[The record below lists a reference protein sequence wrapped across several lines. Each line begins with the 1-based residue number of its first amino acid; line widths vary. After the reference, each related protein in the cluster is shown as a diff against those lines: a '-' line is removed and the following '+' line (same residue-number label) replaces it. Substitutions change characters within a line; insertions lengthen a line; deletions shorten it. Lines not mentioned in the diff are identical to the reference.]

1 MASKTSEDKSEPM
14 NLSEAPMAK
23 PLRILGIAGGEVVRR
38 RLLSMGFHPGDIV
51 ELDSAAILKGPIL
64 VRNTASDSRVALGR
78 GIARKIRVEVAD
90 GHP

>member
-1 MASKTSEDKSEPM
+1 MACKNGENENGPM
-14 NLSEAPMAK
+14 NLSDAPKAR

-64 VRNTASDSRVALGR
+64 IRNTASDSRVALGR

-90 GHP
+90 GRS

>member
-1 MASKTSEDKSEPM
+1 MTCKRNENESESM
-14 NLSEAPMAK
+14 NLSDAPMGR

-38 RLLSMGFHPGDIV
+38 RLLSLGFHPGDTV

-64 VRNTASDSRVALGR
+64 VRNSASDSRVALGR

-90 GHP
+90 GRP

>member
-1 MASKTSEDKSEPM
+1 MACKNGENVSAPM
-14 NLSEAPMAK
+14 NLSDAPMAR

-38 RLLSMGFHPGDIV
+38 RLLSMGFHPGDII
-51 ELDSAAILKGPIL
+51 ELDSAAILRGPIL

-90 GHP
+90 GRP